1 MEGGELTFFLWER
14 GWGGGWRVDVL
25 SVGGGELTFFLLG
38 WGWGGGVES

>member
-1 MEGGELTFFLWER
+1 M
-14 GWGGGWRVDVL
+14 GGWRVDVL